1 MHPNSCLNHLE
12 LDAPLS
18 LGSDDGVLYFYI
30 PSDEITAFLHLTNHI
45 TTTTSWRIE
54 SNREFKAISPSKRD
68 TSRLVDT
75 WNTQISGH
83 LLQPNKSRRDHYCSF
98 VCYCYFLSHFVYT
111 QTLRAKPDSH
121 WRRSADWLYGDSR
134 ARLNV
139 VKFLGTRPNQHTATI
154 CNPKHTNTINPV
166 PDLLIKW
173 GALSTPRNRSR
184 EHTRSSQLKST
195 RDAKWRDKPTNLEWF
210 TRPSRKQSG
219 DPEHV
224 NSRSS
229 IDPKLY
235 SRFPF
240 RWTIAR
246 ARAGL
251 SRVQVWLTKHKSFT
265 KFRRLR
271 SSSFD
276 AAIGREGTKA
286 TELTELSDS
295 EWAAEW
301 ARSNLLLLL
310 YESRVQGSLGR
321 RAALNAGRW
330 YRATRWSW
338 FGCRKE
344 LGTKALC

>member
-1 MHPNSCLNHLE
+1 MHPNSWLNHLE

-54 SNREFKAISPSKRD
+54 SNREFKAISLSKRD

-154 CNPKHTNTINPV
+154 CNPKHTNTINPTQTCWSSEARYQRHETGRV
-166 PDLLIKW
+166 STHDQVS
-173 GALSTPRNRSR
+173 LSQ
-184 EHTRSSQLKST
+184 H
-195 RDAKWRDKPTNLEWF
+195 
-210 TRPSRKQSG
+210 
-219 DPEHV
+219 
-224 NSRSS
+224 
-229 IDPKLY
+229 
-235 SRFPF
+235 
-240 RWTIAR
+240 
-246 ARAGL
+246 
-251 SRVQVWLTKHKSFT
+251 
-265 KFRRLR
+265 
-271 SSSFD
+271 
-276 AAIGREGTKA
+276 
-286 TELTELSDS
+286 
-295 EWAAEW
+295 
-301 ARSNLLLLL
+301 
-310 YESRVQGSLGR
+310 
-321 RAALNAGRW
+321 
-330 YRATRWSW
+330 ATRNEEINQPTWNDL
-338 FGCRKE
+338 RDRLE
-344 LGTKALC
+344 NNREIPNT